1 MTSPKLIAIK
11 HHLHHVTS
19 PAMLILIRGFVA
31 VAAGSLL
38 GRILSAVAGI
48 LLVRYFDGPALYGQ
62 YATLVTTLTLMSN
75 LLGLGF
81 DTWLLREGGRDP
93 SLLSFN
99 ARRLLVLKFGAASI
113 LIGALVVAWNQSDLS
128 WLVIIGMLGIIAENY
143 LNTGYV
149 MFHAL
154 SRNGVVA
161 VLQSLDALLAV
172 VLILLLMNWSPQVAT
187 LVVGQS
193 IVSGTVL
200 IIAAIL
206 LANHWRGAWRPLRLG
221 QLIRSAGF
229 FVLADVLANIYSQA
243 QIAILALFTSD
254 VDVGI
259 FRSAINLITMSF
271 LVPMA
276 MFNVSLPLLS
286 RQNIERRQRYHI
298 IFGIFGLA
306 TCYGIIALL
315 GFWWFGADLLRLIY
329 GNKYEAV
336 IPLLTPLSVVPLFKS
351 LSFVAVAIMLALSA
365 QRLRVVMQSIVVIL
379 SLLLGLIIIPT
390 FGVTGA
396 TSAYIAVEL
405 ALCVFYW
412 IGALYTLHK
421 TRI

>member
-1 MTSPKLIAIK
+1 MI
-11 HHLHHVTS
+11 
-19 PAMLILIRGFVA
+19 ILIRGFVA
-31 VAAGSLL
+31 VAAGSFL

-113 LIGALVVAWNQSDLS
+113 LIGTLVVAWNQTDLS
-128 WLVIIGMLGIIAENY
+128 WLIIVGMLGIIAESY

-149 MFHAL
+149 IFHAL
-154 SRNGVVA
+154 SRNGLVA
-161 VLQSLDALLAV
+161 ILQSLDALLAV
-172 VLILLLMNWSPQVAT
+172 VLILLLMNWPPQIAT
-187 LVVGQS
+187 LVIGQS

-200 IIAAIL
+200 MIVAIL

-221 QLIRSAGF
+221 QLMRSAGF

-286 RQNIERRQRYHI
+286 RQNIEQRQRYHI
-298 IFGIFGLA
+298 ILGISGLA
-306 TCYGIIALL
+306 TCYGIIALF
-315 GFWWFGADLLRLIY
+315 GFWWFGADLLRLLY

-336 IPLLTPLSVVPLFKS
+336 VPLLTPLSIVPLFKS

-379 SLLLGLIIIPT
+379 SLFLGLIIIPP
-390 FGVTGA
+390 FGITGA
-396 TSAYIAVEL
+396 TSAYIAVEV
-405 ALCVFYW
+405 ALCVCYW

>member
-1 MTSPKLIAIK
+1 
-11 HHLHHVTS
+11 
-19 PAMLILIRGFVA
+19 
-31 VAAGSLL
+31 
-38 GRILSAVAGI
+38 
-48 LLVRYFDGPALYGQ
+48 
-62 YATLVTTLTLMSN
+62 
-75 LLGLGF
+75 
-81 DTWLLREGGRDP
+81 
-93 SLLSFN
+93 LSFN

-113 LIGALVVAWNQSDLS
+113 LIGALVVAWNQTDLS
-128 WLVIIGMLGIIAENY
+128 WLVIVGMLGIIAESY

-154 SRNGVVA
+154 SRNGLVA

-172 VLILLLMNWSPQVAT
+172 VLILLLMNWPPQVAT

-200 IIAAIL
+200 MIAAIL

-221 QLIRSAGF
+221 QLMRSAGF

-243 QIAILALFTSD
+243 QVAILALFTSD

-286 RQNIERRQRYHI
+286 RQTIEQRQRYHI
-298 IFGIFGLA
+298 IFGIFALA
-306 TCYGIIALL
+306 TCYGIIALF
-315 GFWWFGADLLRLIY
+315 GFWWFGADLLRLFY

-336 IPLLTPLSVVPLFKS
+336 VPLLTPLSLVPLFKS
-351 LSFVAVAIMLALSA
+351 LSFVAVAIMLALRA

-379 SLLLGLIIIPT
+379 SLLLGLIIIPS

-396 TSAYIAVEL
+396 TATYVVVEI
-405 ALCVFYW
+405 ALCVLYW